1 MFGYVLAL
9 EEQLTKEEWLRYRG
23 VYCGLCRT
31 LGMQFG
37 QRARMTLTYDMTF
50 LVLLLSSLYEPEEYR
65 DSGRCLP
72 HPVKAREYWYNDAT
86 RYAAAMNMVLAY
98 EKQQDDWRD
107 DKNPAALAG
116 SLLLKQ
122 AAERAMAEYP
132 RQYDAIRAGLDTLT
146 ALEWSNDED
155 PDAAANCFGRLMAQL
170 FCWKEDR
177 WSPLLAQMGLALG
190 RFIYLMDAWED
201 VEADIKK
208 DCYNPL
214 KSQASRPDFDEWM
227 GETLMVILG
236 DCTQAMEQL
245 PLVQDVEIL
254 RKILYAG
261 VWNRYA
267 RKLKQK
273 KERGNTDA

>member
-9 EEQLTKEEWLRYRG
+9 EDQLTPEEWRRYRG
-23 VYCGLCRT
+23 AYCGLCRT

-37 QRARMTLTYDMTF
+37 QSARMTLTYDMTF
-50 LVLLLSSLYEPEEYR
+50 LVLLLSSLYEPEEYQ
-65 DSGRCLP
+65 DKGRCLP
-72 HPVKAREYWYNDAT
+72 HPLKSREYWYNEVT

-107 DKNPAALAG
+107 DKNPLALAA
-116 SLLLKQ
+116 SRLMKQ
-122 AAERAMAEYP
+122 AAERVEADYP
-132 RQYDAIRAGLDTLT
+132 RQCDAIRAELSNLT
-146 ALEWSNDED
+146 FFEWSYDED
-155 PDAAANCFGRLMAQL
+155 PDAAANCFGRLMAQI

-177 WSPLLAQMGLALG
+177 WSPLLGQMGLALG

-208 DCYNPL
+208 DRYNPL
-214 KSQASRPDFDEWM
+214 KNQANRPDFDEWM

-273 KERGNTDA
+273 KERGSTDA